1 MYRVQKFKN
10 FYKWEDSE
18 YVIESAHDFESTL
31 LNKLSLVYE
40 TQEIIQEYETLKL
53 NENHMLSPSTIVSQE
68 QNIKTRELLWTMR
81 ITNLPENQQIA
92 FNLQGKQKITFLQL

>member
-1 MYRVQKFKN
+1 
-10 FYKWEDSE
+10 
-18 YVIESAHDFESTL
+18 
-31 LNKLSLVYE
+31 
-40 TQEIIQEYETLKL
+40 
-53 NENHMLSPSTIVSQE
+53 MLSPSTIVSQE